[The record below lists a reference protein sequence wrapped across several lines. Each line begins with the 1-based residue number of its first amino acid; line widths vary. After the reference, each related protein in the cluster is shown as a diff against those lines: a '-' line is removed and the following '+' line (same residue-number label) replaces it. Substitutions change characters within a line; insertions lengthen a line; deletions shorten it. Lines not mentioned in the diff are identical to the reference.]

1 MSKTGRNTTGSG
13 TPSSRHTLAL
23 GRIAGLGCAAVL
35 LLTAAA
41 CGNGDS
47 SAPAAAGR
55 GTAQPDVQ
63 FDLAA
68 TATWQDLLNAIGRSD
83 ELSCIDEAIS
93 DQDLPGD
100 FLDLPLFDEDGYSIW
115 PVWSSV
121 YFGVVEEGES
131 HWPASIWKCLDS
143 DTLAAAYIS
152 SQYGALLRQGL
163 VPGEIPEDCVQE
175 LVNDPEFTG
184 ATTATLTSE
193 REFDEG
199 EQLDEFF
206 AALDERFFFG
216 LLECPLPTEADAD
229 QPAPSET
236 AQADDDAGETAGGE
250 RLSAEAV
257 YSRIAPS
264 IPLIETQS
272 AIGSG
277 ILIDGGYVVT
287 NYHVVWP
294 HDSAWIVFP
303 DGTEFA
309 DVPVIGWDPFADLA
323 VLGVVSHSAPPLR
336 LADGEDLSIG
346 SDVFL
351 VGYPA
356 EMDLFPEPSITGGI
370 LSRVREWDRYA
381 VTMFQ
386 TDAQIAG
393 GQSGGALVDSRG
405 RVIGI
410 STWSFEDGG
419 FSVATSAADDVEI
432 VESLIADNEE
442 FAFSDRR
449 APIGTGEFEV
459 QVDLA
464 NGWDSRTFLFEALA
478 GTTVSVELD
487 GPSDGAITVSGPDGI
502 LLEVDDGY
510 SGVESGTV
518 ELLSDG
524 IHYVTVSTA
533 SGDLRDPAGYW
544 LASSVRLRAFHDP
557 DDGAHLSVDYQM
569 GAVIDYYGDIDWY
582 LTTLT
587 EGETVVLRTDA
598 IATDTFLA
606 VAPVADA
613 EALVFDDDSGSTL
626 FGDSFNAEIVYT
638 APVSGDYYIVAGDA
652 LGAGGGSY
660 FLAIDYDPA
669 LGPDDSV
676 EIPDTAATSRAGD
689 YFSGDYFS
697 FEATEGE
704 THHGS
709 IGHPDDVHSYSFEA
723 IEGETYQ
730 IDVEP
735 MALFDPVATLY
746 NEYAVELA
754 YNDDHGDY
762 LASRIV
768 WTAPLSGDYYVE
780 VHGLGGETGSYT
792 LTITTTDLDDQQPTP
807 QPQSPLLP
815 TRLTDNDH
823 EDWSPAWSP
832 DGSRIAFTSYRSYLQ
847 DDDLEIYVMNADGSG
862 VVQLTANSAW
872 DSDPAWSPDG
882 SRIAFSSTRDGDE
895 EIYVMNA
902 DGSGVVQLT
911 ANSAWDS
918 EPAWSPDGSRI
929 AYSSSIRGEDA
940 EIYIMNAD
948 GSGIVPLTDSSDDD
962 WMPAWSPD
970 GSRIAFSSTRSG
982 GAEIYVMNADGSGVT
997 RLTDDSGSSW
1007 KPAWSP
1013 DGSRI
1018 AFSSSR
1024 DRDWRIYVMN
1034 ADGSSVIQLADD
1046 SYWSEDPAWS
1056 PDGSRIAFSSGE
1068 DGDWEIVV
1076 LVVDES
1082 GALVYQPVEEEPTA
1096 ESALPGDGVDV
1107 IAGRADWYSGYF
1119 QAELYKQ
1126 LLGELG
1132 FNVSDPAEQELPP
1145 SLAYLAMA
1153 EGAMDYWPNSWYPA
1167 HRPFFEEELA
1177 DGTLVA
1183 DHVSIVGDEMIAGG
1197 LEGFLITKSFADE
1210 YGVYTMDELNSNVA
1224 ALRAFDATDP
1234 VPGNGMADIFSC
1246 PESWCGSVV
1255 TDHIAFSGWDNIQ
1268 PTSADYDAMFALAV
1282 DSVNER
1288 VPMVFY
1294 TWTPSAFITR
1304 LQPGGNVYWMGF
1316 NDRQFGADGSSGF
1329 ATINPQQCPSAA
1341 HTDNGMCPIGWTAN
1355 DILVTARNEFLD
1367 ANPTAETL
1375 FELVKLPIIDV
1386 SLAIAAQEE
1395 EGAHPADLAAEWIA
1409 DNRRLVDRWIA
1420 AALVAA

>member
-1 MSKTGRNTTGSG
+1 MSKDRSEDHRVG
-13 TPSSRHTLAL
+13 TPSSRHTVAL

-68 TATWQDLLNAIGRSD
+68 AATWRDLLNAIGRSD

-100 FLDLPLFDEDGYSIW
+100 FLDLPLFDEDGYPIW

-152 SQYGALLRQGL
+152 SQYGALRRQGL

-175 LVNDPEFTG
+175 FVNDPGFTG

-264 IPLIETQS
+264 IPLVETQS

-518 ELLSDG
+518 ELLSGG

-533 SGDLRDPAGYW
+533 SGDLRDPASYG
-544 LASSVRLRAFHDP
+544 LTSSVRLNPFHDP
-557 DDGAHLSVDYQM
+557 DDGAHLPVDYQI

-587 EGETVVLRTDA
+587 EGETVVFRTDA

-638 APVSGDYYIVAGDA
+638 APVSGDYYIVVGDA
-652 LGAGGGSY
+652 VGAGGGSY
-660 FLAIDYDPA
+660 FLAIDIDPA
-669 LGPDDSV
+669 LGPGDSV
-676 EIPDTAATSRAGD
+676 EIPDTGAGTGAYD
-689 YFSGDYFS
+689 YYSFPAWVGEAHGGSIDRPDDIHAFW
-697 FEATEGE
+697 FEA
-704 THHGS
+704 
-709 IGHPDDVHSYSFEA
+709 A
-723 IEGETYQ
+723 EGETYQ

-735 MALFDPVATLY
+735 QTLDDPVAALY
-746 NEYAVELA
+746 DEDGVELA
-754 YNDDHGDY
+754 YNDDHGDS

-768 WTAPLSGDYYVE
+768 WTAPLSGDYYIE
-780 VHGLGGETGSYT
+780 VHGWGGTGSYT
-792 LTITTTDLDDQQPTP
+792 LTITTTDLD
-807 QPQSPLLP
+807 
-815 TRLTDNDH
+815 
-823 EDWSPAWSP
+823 E
-832 DGSRIAFTSYRSYLQ
+832 
-847 DDDLEIYVMNADGSG
+847 
-862 VVQLTANSAW
+862 
-872 DSDPAWSPDG
+872 
-882 SRIAFSSTRDGDE
+882 
-895 EIYVMNA
+895 
-902 DGSGVVQLT
+902 
-911 ANSAWDS
+911 
-918 EPAWSPDGSRI
+918 
-929 AYSSSIRGEDA
+929 
-940 EIYIMNAD
+940 
-948 GSGIVPLTDSSDDD
+948 
-962 WMPAWSPD
+962 
-970 GSRIAFSSTRSG
+970 
-982 GAEIYVMNADGSGVT
+982 
-997 RLTDDSGSSW
+997 
-1007 KPAWSP
+1007 
-1013 DGSRI
+1013 
-1018 AFSSSR
+1018 
-1024 DRDWRIYVMN
+1024 
-1034 ADGSSVIQLADD
+1034 LA
-1046 SYWSEDPAWS
+1046 
-1056 PDGSRIAFSSGE
+1056 
-1068 DGDWEIVV
+1068 
-1076 LVVDES
+1076 
-1082 GALVYQPVEEEPTA
+1082 PV
-1096 ESALPGDGVDV
+1096 LPGDGVDV

-1153 EGAMDYWPNSWYPA
+1153 EGDMDYWPNSWYPA
-1167 HRPFFEEELA
+1167 HRPFLEEELA

-1197 LEGFLITKSFADE
+1197 LQGFLITKSFADE
-1210 YGVYTMDELNSNVA
+1210 YGVYTMDALNSNAA

-1268 PTSADYDAMFALAV
+1268 PTTADYDAMFALAV

-1409 DNRRLVDRWIA
+1409 DNRRLVDSWIA
-1420 AALVAA
+1420 AAVAAA

>member
-432 VESLIADNEE
+432 VEGLIADNEE

-533 SGDLRDPAGYW
+533 SGDLRDPASYG
-544 LASSVRLRAFHDP
+544 LTSSVRLNPFHDP
-557 DDGAHLSVDYQM
+557 DDGAHLPVDYQI

-626 FGDSFNAEIVYT
+626 FGDSFNAETVVYT

-660 FLAIDYDPA
+660 FLAIDIDPA
-669 LGPDDSV
+669 LGPGDSV
-676 EIPDTAATSRAGD
+676 EIPDTGAGTGAYD
-689 YFSGDYFS
+689 YYS
-697 FEATEGE
+697 FPAWVGEAHG
-704 THHGS
+704 GS
-709 IGHPDDVHSYSFEA
+709 IDRPDDIHAFWFKA
-723 IEGETYQ
+723 AEGETYQ

-735 MALFDPVATLY
+735 QTLDDPVAALY
-746 NEYAVELA
+746 DEDGVELA
-754 YNDDHGDY
+754 YNDDHGDS

-768 WTAPLSGDYYVE
+768 WTAPLSGDYYIE
-780 VHGLGGETGSYT
+780 VHGWGGTGSYT
-792 LTITTTDLDDQQPTP
+792 LTITTTDVEDDHANRQDGATP
-807 QPQSPLLP
+807 VAVGGAVEGTVNYQ
-815 TRLTDNDH
+815 LTDNSAA
-823 EDWSPAWSP
+823 DWGPAWSPDGSRIAFASDRDGGDAELHVMNADGSGTVQLTNNSHGDGEPAWSP
-832 DGSRIAFTSYRSYLQ
+832 DGSRIAFTSGPDPWELYVMNADGSGVVQLTNNSHGDWGPAWSPDGSQIAFTSYR
-847 DDDLEIYVMNADGSG
+847 DGDPEIYVMNADGSG
-862 VVQLTANSAW
+862 VVQLTDNSY
-872 DSDPAWSPDG
+872 SSEDPAWSPDG
-882 SRIAFSSTRDGDE
+882 SRIAFTSNRGGNRT

-911 ANSAWDS
+911 DNSHWD
-918 EPAWSPDGSRI
+918 EH
-929 AYSSSIRGEDA
+929 
-940 EIYIMNAD
+940 
-948 GSGIVPLTDSSDDD
+948 
-962 WMPAWSPD
+962 PAWSPD
-970 GSRIAFSSTRSG
+970 GSRIAFSAAADG
-982 GAEIYVMNADGSGVT
+982 DWEIHVMNADGSGVVQ
-997 RLTDDSGSSW
+997 LTDNSHWDEH
-1007 KPAWSP
+1007 PAWSP

-1018 AFSSSR
+1018 AFS
-1024 DRDWRIYVMN
+1024 V
-1034 ADGSSVIQLADD
+1034 
-1046 SYWSEDPAWS
+1046 
-1056 PDGSRIAFSSGE
+1056 
-1068 DGDWEIVV
+1068 
-1076 LVVDES
+1076 
-1082 GALVYQPVEEEPTA
+1082 
-1096 ESALPGDGVDV
+1096 
-1107 IAGRADWYSGYF
+1107 
-1119 QAELYKQ
+1119 
-1126 LLGELG
+1126 
-1132 FNVSDPAEQELPP
+1132 
-1145 SLAYLAMA
+1145 
-1153 EGAMDYWPNSWYPA
+1153 
-1167 HRPFFEEELA
+1167 LA
-1177 DGTLVA
+1177 DG
-1183 DHVSIVGDEMIAGG
+1183 DHETQDYEIHVM
-1197 LEGFLITKSFADE
+1197 
-1210 YGVYTMDELNSNVA
+1210 
-1224 ALRAFDATDP
+1224 RA
-1234 VPGNGMADIFSC
+1234 
-1246 PESWCGSVV
+1246 
-1255 TDHIAFSGWDNIQ
+1255 
-1268 PTSADYDAMFALAV
+1268 
-1282 DSVNER
+1282 
-1288 VPMVFY
+1288 
-1294 TWTPSAFITR
+1294 
-1304 LQPGGNVYWMGF
+1304 
-1316 NDRQFGADGSSGF
+1316 
-1329 ATINPQQCPSAA
+1329 
-1341 HTDNGMCPIGWTAN
+1341 
-1355 DILVTARNEFLD
+1355 
-1367 ANPTAETL
+1367 
-1375 FELVKLPIIDV
+1375 K
-1386 SLAIAAQEE
+1386 
-1395 EGAHPADLAAEWIA
+1395 
-1409 DNRRLVDRWIA
+1409 
-1420 AALVAA
+1420 